1 MFSSKTTII
10 SARLLSETS
19 CSIRMGLSHILVNSF
34 LHETAT
40 SINTVTV
47 NLIYSEAGTN
57 IDLKKTKK
65 KTCYKNI
72 MHLD

>member
-1 MFSSKTTII
+1 
-10 SARLLSETS
+10 
-19 CSIRMGLSHILVNSF
+19 MGLSRILVNSF

-40 SINTVTV
+40 RINTVTV

-57 IDLKKTKK
+57 IDFKKEK
-65 KTCYKNI
+65 KTCYKNT

>member
-1 MFSSKTTII
+1 
-10 SARLLSETS
+10 
-19 CSIRMGLSHILVNSF
+19 MGLSRILVNSF

-40 SINTVTV
+40 RINTVTV

-57 IDLKKTKK
+57 IDLRKEK